1 MVIKLKKQ
9 EKTQEKRKYFL
20 CVHLAFYRSI
30 ASYRMQ
36 SVGWNAF
43 TRQVI

>member
-1 MVIKLKKQ
+1 MQ
-9 EKTQEKRKYFL
+9 ENGKYFL

-36 SVGWNAF
+36 SAGWNAF
-43 TRQVI
+43 NRQVI

>member
-9 EKTQEKRKYFL
+9 EKTQENGKYFL

-30 ASYRMQ
+30 ASYEMQ
-36 SVGWNAF
+36 SVRLYAF
-43 TRQVI
+43 NRQVI